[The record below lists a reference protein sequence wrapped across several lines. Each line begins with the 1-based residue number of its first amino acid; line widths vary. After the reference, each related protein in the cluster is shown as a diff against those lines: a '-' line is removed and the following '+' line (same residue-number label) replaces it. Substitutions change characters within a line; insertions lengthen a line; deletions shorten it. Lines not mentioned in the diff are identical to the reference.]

1 MAATPWVSHDTFGTV
16 QQGLVIVLIENGLLN
31 HIVITD
37 ITTAIEI
44 KVVAVVIALSPDRL
58 FEPQALSET
67 NDEFQYIINVTITSL
82 ANAVTINV
90 NNMDVNVTTVSNE
103 VTLVIADIVF
113 NATILADLRG
123 LVVRHADHG
132 VR

>member
-1 MAATPWVSHDTFGTV
+1 MAATPWVSHDTLGTV

-44 KVVAVVIALSPDRL
+44 TVVAVVIALSPDRL
-58 FEPQALSET
+58 FEPHALSET
-67 NDEFQYIINVTITSL
+67 NDEFQNIINVTITSL
-82 ANAVTINV
+82 ATAVTINM
-90 NNMDVNVTTVSNE
+90 NIMDVNVLIVFNE
-103 VTLVIADIVF
+103 MTLVIADIVF
-113 NATILADLRG
+113 NATILVDLRG

>member
-1 MAATPWVSHDTFGTV
+1 M
-16 QQGLVIVLIENGLLN
+16 IVLIENGLLN

-44 KVVAVVIALSPDRL
+44 TVVAVVIALSPDRL
-58 FEPQALSET
+58 FEPHALSET
-67 NDEFQYIINVTITSL
+67 IDEFQNVIQVTTMSL
-82 ANAVTINV
+82 VNAVTIM
-90 NNMDVNVTTVSNE
+90 NNMDVNVLIVSNE

-113 NATILADLRG
+113 NATILADPRG
-123 LVVRHADHG
+123 LVVHHADHG

>member
-1 MAATPWVSHDTFGTV
+1 MAATPWVSHDTLGTV

-44 KVVAVVIALSPDRL
+44 TVVAVVIALSPDRL
-58 FEPQALSET
+58 FEPHALSET
-67 NDEFQYIINVTITSL
+67 IDEFQNVIHVTTMSL
-82 ANAVTINV
+82 VNAVTIM
-90 NNMDVNVTTVSNE
+90 NNMDVNVLIVSNE
-103 VTLVIADIVF
+103 VTLVNADIVF
-113 NATILADLRG
+113 NATILVDLRG

>member
-1 MAATPWVSHDTFGTV
+1 MAATPWVSHDTFETV
-16 QQGLVIVLIENGLLN
+16 QQGLVIVLIENGLLS

-37 ITTAIEI
+37 ITTAIELT
-44 KVVAVVIALSPDRL
+44 VVAVVIALSPVRL
-58 FEPQALSET
+58 FEPHALSET
-67 NDEFQYIINVTITSL
+67 NDEFQNIINVTITSL
-82 ANAVTINV
+82 ANAVTNNV
-90 NNMDVNVTTVSNE
+90 NNMDVNVPIVSNE

>member
-1 MAATPWVSHDTFGTV
+1 MIVCIEI
-16 QQGLVIVLIENGLLN
+16 GLPN
-31 HIVITD
+31 HVVITD
-37 ITTAIEI
+37 TTKAIEI
-44 KVVAVVIALSPDRL
+44 TVVAVVIALSPDRL
-58 FEPQALSET
+58 FEPHALSET
-67 NDEFQYIINVTITSL
+67 NYEFQNIINVTITSL

-90 NNMDVNVTTVSNE
+90 NNMDVNVTIVSNE

>member
-1 MAATPWVSHDTFGTV
+1 
-16 QQGLVIVLIENGLLN
+16 VIVLLEIGLLN
-31 HIVITD
+31 HIGITD
-37 ITTAIEI
+37 ITKTIEI
-44 KVVAVVIALSPDRL
+44 IVVAVVIALSPDRL
-58 FEPQALSET
+58 FEPHALSET

-90 NNMDVNVTTVSNE
+90 NNMDVNVTIVSNE
-103 VTLVIADIVF
+103 VTLVNADIVF
-113 NATILADLRG
+113 NATILVDLRG

>member
-1 MAATPWVSHDTFGTV
+1 
-16 QQGLVIVLIENGLLN
+16 
-31 HIVITD
+31 
-37 ITTAIEI
+37 
-44 KVVAVVIALSPDRL
+44 
-58 FEPQALSET
+58 
-67 NDEFQYIINVTITSL
+67 VTITSL

-113 NATILADLRG
+113 NATSLADLRG
-123 LVVRHADHG
+123 LVVHHADHG

>member
-1 MAATPWVSHDTFGTV
+1 M
-16 QQGLVIVLIENGLLN
+16 IVFIEIGLLN

-37 ITTAIEI
+37 ITKAIKI
-44 KVVAVVIALSPDRL
+44 TVVAVVIALSPDRL
-58 FEPQALSET
+58 FEPHALSET
-67 NDEFQYIINVTITSL
+67 IDEFQNFVNVTITSL
-82 ANAVTINV
+82 ANAATINM
-90 NNMDVNVTTVSNE
+90 NYMDVNVLIVFNA

-113 NATILADLRG
+113 NAMIFVDLQG